1 MVTGFCGRRI
11 LGHAASGVTQSVV
24 GSIEYVAMSADEV
37 AIVQRVC
44 GLGDRDFARAGPA
57 ALGAGRPFVVRMAP
71 SVRIRAPVSLKS
83 APRAVRAGRGA
94 PRWRIVRV
102 VVLSRGAAVKVRT
115 CPGPTSAALLRLCDP
130 GTIVQRMVVA
140 ACYSQ

>member
-11 LGHAASGVTQSVV
+11 VGHAASGVTQSVV

-44 GLGDRDFARAGPA
+44 GLGDRDVARAGPA
-57 ALGAGRPFVVRMAP
+57 ALGAGRP
-71 SVRIRAPVSLKS
+71 
-83 APRAVRAGRGA
+83 VRAGRGA

-130 GTIVQRMVVA
+130 GTIVQRMIVA